1 MAKNKKAI
9 LILLFFI
16 IVISL
21 LAVFLPKNYH
31 SENIFTVI
39 RGESLKEISTN
50 LEKAGLVYW
59 GPVFRAYVL
68 VLGDAKK
75 IKAGT
80 YLFSSSMDL
89 SEIVD
94 KFVAGDIAKE
104 KITFPEG
111 FDAEQIYQKI
121 SGITQ
126 VNLADLQTQE
136 GYLFPDTYQIPYGA
150 TSQDIIKMMTD
161 NFARKTPGLKF
172 TKEDIVMASI
182 IEKEVI
188 TKEDKALVSG
198 LLWKRL
204 RAGMPLQ
211 VDVAPETYQTKGLP
225 KNPICNPGLESI
237 EAAVSPKASQYWYY
251 LSTPEGKTIFSK
263 TLDEHNIAKAKYL
276 K

>member
-1 MAKNKKAI
+1 MRRW
-9 LILLFFI
+9 LIFIILFFI
-16 IVISL
+16 IAILFS
-21 LAVFLPKNYH
+21 AVFLPKNYH
-31 SENIFTVI
+31 SESIFTI
-39 RGESLKEISTN
+39 RSGESLKEISTN

-59 GPVFRAYVL
+59 GPIFRAYVL
-68 VLGDAKK
+68 VSGDAKK

-80 YLFSSSMDL
+80 YLFSASMDL
-89 SEIVD
+89 PEIVD
-94 KFVAGDIAKE
+94 KFVAGDIATE

-126 VNLADLQTQE
+126 VNLADLQAHE

-150 TSQDIIKMMTD
+150 TSQDIVKMMTD
-161 NFARKTPGLKF
+161 NFANKTAGLEF

-204 RAGMPLQ
+204 RVGMPLQ
-211 VDVAPETYQTKGLP
+211 VDSAPETYKVKGLP
-225 KNPICNPGLESI
+225 ENPICNPGLESI
-237 EAAVSPKASQYWYY
+237 KAAILPKASQYWYY